1 MTKKEKALEIY
12 KRLLADNPHPK
23 VELNFTSP
31 WELLV
36 AVILSA
42 QATDKLVN
50 TVTPGLFEQFP
61 TIQDMA
67 NADVLDIDRAVSKVN
82 FHFNKSKNIV
92 ASAKMIIETYNGEV
106 PKTMEELDALPGV
119 ARKTANV
126 VLGEAFRIASGIV
139 IDTHGIRLTNKLG
152 LVSTEDPV
160 KIEAELMQLL
170 PKDTWIN
177 FGQLITLHG
186 RHKCTARKHDCSD
199 CCLGDLCPEYTTS

>member
-1 MTKKEKALEIY
+1 MTKQEKALEIY

-23 VELNFTSP
+23 VELNFTTP

-50 TVTPGLFEQFP
+50 TVTPDLFKKFP
-61 TIQDMA
+61 TVQDIA
-67 NADVLDIDRAVSKVN
+67 NATVDDIDVMVKKVN
-82 FHFNKSKNIV
+82 FHTNKSKNIV
-92 ASAKMIIETYNGEV
+92 AASKDIVEQHNGEV
-106 PKTMEELDALPGV
+106 PQTMEELDALPGV

-126 VLGEAFRIASGIV
+126 VLGEAFGIASGIV

-160 KIEAELMQLL
+160 KIESELMQLL
-170 PKDTWIN
+170 PREAWIN

-199 CCLGDLCPEYTTS
+199 CCLGDLCPDR